1 MSGAESL
8 VGTCAYPNSRLD
20 SANVAT
26 VLQRRVV
33 RDLVK
38 RHGINVVRQ
47 PTPVSP
53 KMHSLIWGVGV
64 PVITGPLNGGIDGP
78 TRQT

>member
-1 MSGAESL
+1 VVQKVWWGPVLTPTA
-8 VGTCAYPNSRLD
+8 GWI

-38 RHGINVVRQ
+38 RHGIDVVRQ

-53 KMHSLIWGVGV
+53 KMHSLIWGVGI